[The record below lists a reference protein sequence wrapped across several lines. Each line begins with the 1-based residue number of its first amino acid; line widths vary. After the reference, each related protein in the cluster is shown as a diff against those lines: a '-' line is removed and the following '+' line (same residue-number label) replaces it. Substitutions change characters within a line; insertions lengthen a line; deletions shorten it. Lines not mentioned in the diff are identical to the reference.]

1 MMVEKEE
8 NIGGC
13 LVRME
18 GLYSSLKRAE
28 KRLADYIFNHAD
40 MVVHSSIKIMQQ
52 ESKVGYATII
62 RFCKKA
68 GYRGFKSFKKSLSF
82 DLHHAQ
88 RRLATPLEYA
98 IQSEDSLETIIKK
111 TFESS
116 YEVLEETRSMLD
128 AGTLFP
134 VVDKLLSAREIYFIG
149 TGMSGVSAH
158 YAFTRFFR
166 LGLTCSAASDPTL
179 YKIKCS
185 LLRESDLLFAISSS
199 GRSTNIVDAARIARD
214 VGATVVA
221 LTDFALSPLT
231 RIAQF
236 KLYTTPRNARLFLY
250 LDMPLITGQI
260 NILDVLFFACCA
272 RMGKHSEEIINTTKL
287 IADREKIK

>member
-1 MMVEKEE
+1 MMVDNEE

-18 GLYSSLKRAE
+18 GLYASLGRAE
-28 KRLADYIFNHAD
+28 KRLADYILTHAE
-40 MVVHSSIKIMQQ
+40 MVAHASIQTVQ
-52 ESKVGYATII
+52 EESDVGYATII

-68 GYRGFKSFKKSLSF
+68 GYRGFKSFKKSLAY
-82 DLHHAQ
+82 DLKHAK

-116 YEVLEETRSMLD
+116 YEILEETRSMLD

-134 VVDKLLSAREIYFIG
+134 IVDKLLASREIYFIG
-149 TGMSGVSAH
+149 TGMSGVSAR

-166 LGLTCSAASDPTL
+166 LGLHCSTESDATL
-179 YKIKCS
+179 YKIKNS
-185 LLRESDLLFAISSS
+185 LLQESDVLFAISSS
-199 GRSTNIVDAARIARD
+199 GRSANVVDAARIARD
-214 VGATVVA
+214 AGATVIA
-221 LTDFALSPLT
+221 LTDFARSPLS

-236 KLYTTPRNARLFLY
+236 NLYTTPRNARLFLY
-250 LDMPLITGQI
+250 LDMPLIIGQI

-272 RMGKHSEEIINTTKL
+272 RMGKRSEEIINTTKL
-287 IADREKIK
+287 IGDG